1 MKCVGARHATE
12 PGDTCASSNQ
22 CEVTDVRGSLQN
34 IKDPA
39 TARAREKDG
48 LWKGPGLP
56 VHVPAA
62 GWSLILCKGGVC
74 ALNLTP

>member
-34 IKDPA
+34 IKDLA

-48 LWKGPGLP
+48 LWKGRGYQSMCQLL
-56 VHVPAA
+56 VGV
-62 GWSLILCKGGVC
+62 SLSVKGVFV
-74 ALNLTP
+74 L

>member
-48 LWKGPGLP
+48 LWKGPGTTSPCASCWLES
-56 VHVPAA
+56 H
-62 GWSLILCKGGVC
+62 SL
-74 ALNLTP
+74 